1 MTCSANDFSSSGL
14 SGAVSSGTRSPFT
27 RIVAGRPTLSS
38 KSEPLRCTMCV
49 IACLKLNAGRLLCVA
64 SPMRIHPEKGL
75 SELDGLRALRR
86 HLPNDAGDL
95 GLDLV
100 HDLHRFDDADHLPD
114 VDPASHLHVWLG
126 ARLRSEERRVGKE
139 CRSRWSPDH

>member
-1 MTCSANDFSSSGL
+1 MICSASDFNSSGL
-14 SGAVSSGTRSPFT
+14 RGAVSRATRSPLT
-27 RIVAGRPTLSS
+27 RMVAGRPTFSNRS
-38 KSEPLRCTMCV
+38 DPFRCTICV

-75 SELDGLRALRR
+75 SKLDGLRVLRR

-95 GLDLV
+95 ALDLV

-126 ARLRSEERRVGKE
+126 ARLG
-139 CRSRWSPDH
+139 